1 MDIRNDATTRL
12 PNGDYFF
19 FWEKEPIITRELHV
33 NCAAPNASD
42 ANDGSEAAPFKTIN
56 AAAAIADAGTRVLIH
71 SGIYRECVRP
81 IKGGTDPGHLV
92 IYEAA
97 GDGEVIISASE
108 IVTEFRR
115 SEDYSIGLSQD
126 GKEPVIWECDFAEDL
141 FRGYNPFGVIS
152 ALHERACLSATDL
165 TNYLMRRGMI
175 FVDGQPMVQRANYRE
190 MAMAD
195 NTYWVEEDGM
205 SVHFRL
211 KNDDDPKNHH
221 IEVTTREQ
229 CFVPKTQFLAY
240 IKVKGLTFAHAANG
254 GPVPQHGALSAN
266 RGHHFIVEDCV
277 VDWANGLGFDFGN
290 VAFGYKR
297 LPGQIIGHAV
307 IRRCRLYNC
316 GVCGITGSGVK
327 NMLIE
332 DNLIQGTGWQHMEES
347 WEAGALKFHECQ
359 NTLFRRNIFRD
370 CFCCAGVWL
379 DCGNNN
385 DRFTQ
390 NLFLNIRSPHGMIYM
405 ECNRGG
411 ENLIDNNIFWKST
424 YYIPPK
430 ESKDLMAIALDTSLW
445 DVTFDPDGLSSTK
458 HEVFAEGIHGDGTD
472 DLHIANNFIGQMDR
486 VGYSQTVV
494 QFRMSEG
501 RGGTSRN
508 SIVKNN
514 VFYDCRKAA
523 MRLPNRDNQIDG
535 NYYAKMPQG
544 FLRIFYPA
552 PSTALDLAAWQ
563 RFEKYDLNGGY
574 AAFKAEVDEEALTMT
589 FTPEKPRGLFT
600 DSFFMMTW
608 DDSIPIGYAQ
618 MKKVAQDPAVNT
630 NFFGE
635 VVEGDRIPGP
645 FTNVADEFT
654 ISIDPRKL

>member
-1 MDIRNDATTRL
+1 MDLRNDETTRL

-19 FWEKEPIITRELHV
+19 FWEKEPVITRELHV
-33 NCAAPNASD
+33 DCAFPNASD
-42 ANDGSEAAPFKTIN
+42 ENDGSAEHPFKTIN

-71 SGIYRECVRP
+71 AGIYRECVRP
-81 IKGGTDPGHLV
+81 LRGGTDPEHLV

-108 IVTEFRR
+108 IVTEFVR
-115 SEDYSIGLSQD
+115 SEDYSTGIPEENEQ
-126 GKEPVIWECDFAEDL
+126 PVLWECDFPEDL

-152 ALHERACLSATDL
+152 ALHERMCLSATDM
-165 TNYLMRRGMI
+165 TPYLLRRGMI
-175 FVDGQPMVQRANYRE
+175 FIDGKPLVQQETYRQ
-190 MAMAD
+190 MAALE
-195 NTYWVEEDGM
+195 NSYWVEEDGM
-205 SVHFRL
+205 SVHFHL
-211 KNDDDPKNHH
+211 PGNDDPRNHSV
-221 IEVTTREQ
+221 EVTVREQ
-229 CFVPKTQFLAY
+229 CFTPKKQFLAY

-254 GPVPQHGALSAN
+254 GPVPHRGALSAN
-266 RGHHFIVEDCV
+266 RGNHFIVEDCT

-290 VAFGYKR
+290 MAFGYKR
-297 LPGQIIGHAV
+297 LPGQIIGHSV
-307 IRRCRLYNC
+307 VRRCRLFNC
-316 GVCGITGSGVK
+316 GVCGITGTGVK

-347 WEAGALKFHECQ
+347 WEAGALKFHECE

-370 CFCCAGVWL
+370 SFCCAGVWL
-379 DCGNNN
+379 DCGNRN

-411 ENLIDNNIFWKST
+411 ENLIDNNIFWGSR
-424 YYIPPK
+424 YYVPPK
-430 ESKDLMAIALDTSLW
+430 AQDKTYPSMDTSTW
-445 DVTFDPDGLSSTK
+445 DVIFDPDGTSSIA

-472 DLHIANNFIGQMDR
+472 DLHIANNFFGEIDK

-523 MRLPNRDNQIDG
+523 IRLPNRDNDIDG
-535 NYYAKMPQG
+535 NYYARMPQG
-544 FLRIFYPA
+544 FLRIFFPA
-552 PSTALDLAAWQ
+552 PSTALDLAAWR
-563 RFEKYDLNGGY
+563 RFEGYDLHGGY
-574 AAFKAEVDEEALTMT
+574 AAFKAEVDADALTLTIRPDHPKSM
-589 FTPEKPRGLFT
+589 FT
-600 DSFFMMTW
+600 DGFRSAW
-608 DDSIPIGYAQ
+608 DESIPIGYSR
-618 MKKVAQDPAVNT
+618 MEKVAQDRQVTT
-630 NFFGE
+630 NYFGE

-645 FTNVADEFT
+645 FTEVADEFT
-654 ISIDPRKL
+654 VSIDPRKL